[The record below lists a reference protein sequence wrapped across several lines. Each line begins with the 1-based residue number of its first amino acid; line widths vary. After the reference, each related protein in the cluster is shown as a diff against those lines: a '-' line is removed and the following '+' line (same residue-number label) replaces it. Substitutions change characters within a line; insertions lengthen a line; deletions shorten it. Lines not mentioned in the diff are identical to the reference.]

1 MTAAAVAGA
10 LWAGAAQAHEFE
22 CIKTVNGESVFTVTE
37 YPVDLHWEM
46 TARNIHPTS
55 TSVATGLED
64 PLLEGMGFT
73 FDPAPPVSV
82 PVGEEQTYT
91 YTEHLDSP
99 EACLR
104 VANSD
109 GLQDVNIDNTFK
121 VVWDLGEDQCSA
133 RVVCAPPPPN
143 GCTDSEQCDSGAT
156 RTMGFFMTHL
166 VAMQACLD
174 DGAINLGPGFASVT
188 TLADAEGLLWAS
200 PAKYEDG
207 TNRSS
212 LDRARFLLA
221 RQTLV
226 GICNVRLFDTTPSPA
241 DLIDEALAALNG
253 NVCDDISA
261 LEGAVDDYNNSGD
274 SADFPSGFVA
284 GPATPTAAS
293 DLADGND
300 PSNKTGGVC
309 AATMPFAPHNPHTR

>member
-1 MTAAAVAGA
+1 
-10 LWAGAAQAHEFE
+10 
-22 CIKTVNGESVFTVTE
+22 
-37 YPVDLHWEM
+37 
-46 TARNIHPTS
+46 
-55 TSVATGLED
+55 
-64 PLLEGMGFT
+64 MGFT

-166 VAMQACLD
+166 VAMQSCLD
-174 DGAINLGPGFASVT
+174 EGPVNLGPGFDPIL
-188 TLADAEGLLWAS
+188 TLQDAEGLFWAS
-200 PAKYEDG
+200 TAKYESG
-207 TNRSS
+207 ENRSD
-212 LDRARFLLA
+212 LDKARYLLA

-226 GICNVRLFDTTPSPA
+226 AVCNQRLFGTTPTPP
-241 DLIDEALAALNG
+241 DLIDQALAALNG
-253 NVCDDISA
+253 QVCSDILDLA
-261 LEGAVDDYNNSGD
+261 EQVDAYNNSGD
-274 SADFPSGFVA
+274 SEDFPSGFVA
-284 GPATPTAAS
+284 GPATPQDAM
-293 DLADGND
+293 DLAEGND
-300 PSNKTGGVC
+300 PSVETSDSCVS
-309 AATMPFAPHNPHTR
+309 PLAPLTHGKRR